1 MTDTPSYR
9 FPREQ
14 RLKSRKIIG
23 ALFTEGIS
31 FFSYPLRISFLPAGR
46 EPGQLQV
53 AFSAPKRR
61 FPGAVA
67 RNQVRR
73 RMREAWRL
81 HCAPL
86 REEVLLSGQSLSVM
100 ITYTGK
106 PEDIAYARIA
116 KAVRKAVLELKAQGS
131 RLKDGT
137 GELKAQ
143 S

>member
-1 MTDTPSYR
+1 MTDTPSFR

-31 FFSYPLRISFLPAGR
+31 FFSYPLRIAFLPSGR
-46 EPGQLQV
+46 DPGLLQA

-81 HCAPL
+81 QCEPL
-86 REEVLLSGQSLSVM
+86 REEVLRSGQPLSVM

-106 PEDIAYARIA
+106 PEDIDYARIA
-116 KAVRKAVLELKAQGS
+116 KAVRKAIAELRGRVEKEG
-131 RLKDGT
+131 RGV
-137 GELKAQ
+137 
-143 S
+143 

>member
-1 MTDTPSYR
+1 MTDTPSFR
-9 FPREQ
+9 FPREH

-31 FFSYPLRISFLPAGR
+31 FFSYPLRIAFLPTGR
-46 EPGQLQV
+46 EPGQLQA

-61 FPGAVA
+61 FPAAVA

-86 REEVLLSGQSLSVM
+86 REDVLRSELPLSVM

-106 PEDIAYARIA
+106 PEDIDYARIA
-116 KAVRKAVLELKAQGS
+116 KAVRKAIAELGARLEKEGG
-131 RLKDGT
+131 RVGV
-137 GELKAQ
+137 
-143 S
+143 